1 LWKIGIDAGSPAR
14 LTDFRATRPSV
25 SPDGKQIAC
34 IYSYEGPEKPLAN
47 LGVIPFDG
55 GPATKIAER
64 PPSAHLSGQPIRWTP
79 DGRSIAYLDLR
90 EGVTN
95 IWSLPVGGGQPRQL
109 TRFTTDRIYAFAW
122 SPDGKWLAMSRGATT
137 ADAVLIS
144 EVNK

>member
-1 LWKIGIDAGSPAR
+1 
-14 LTDFRATRPSV
+14 
-25 SPDGKQIAC
+25 
-34 IYSYEGPEKPLAN
+34 
-47 LGVIPFDG
+47 
-55 GPATKIAER
+55 
-64 PPSAHLSGQPIRWTP
+64 LSGQPIRWTP

-95 IWSLPVGGGQPRQL
+95 IWSLPVSGGQPRQL

-122 SPDGKWLAMSRGATT
+122 SHDGKWLAMSRGATT